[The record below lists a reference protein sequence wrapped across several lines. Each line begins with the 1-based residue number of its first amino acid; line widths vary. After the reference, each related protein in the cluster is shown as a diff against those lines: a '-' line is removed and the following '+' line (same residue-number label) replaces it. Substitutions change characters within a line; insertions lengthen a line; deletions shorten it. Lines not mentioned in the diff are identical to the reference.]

1 MYLVCFVGI
10 LPFSLLHCRK
20 LQETCHGVKISAVR
34 AAQLVGRNERRIR
47 DWIAT
52 RRLPAIKVG
61 QTWQI
66 DIDDL
71 EQLPGV
77 VIDREQL
84 ALLQRQEAA
93 TPHGLLNRIHD
104 LEDTVQLL
112 QSEVVALRA
121 RINDIEHQHARR
133 VSNAERVLEL
143 LHAEHA
149 APLDQLQP
157 KYSTT
162 ASIFS
167 QPENLSESAS
177 GQEVE
182 PPPGSVRVKQFAL
195 LHKVHAAVLAYQI
208 ETGKI
213 EDTALSMANGRK
225 AHWLT
230 PEQQQTTI
238 AFWRRNGTH
247 FIICPMCPHNAA
259 LIPG

>member
-1 MYLVCFVGI
+1 M
-10 LPFSLLHCRK
+10 
-20 LQETCHGVKISAVR
+20 GVKISAVQ
-34 AAQLVGRNERRIR
+34 AALLVGRNERRIR

-71 EQLPGV
+71 ERLPGV

-84 ALLQRQEAA
+84 ALLQRQEAT
-93 TPHGLLNRIHD
+93 TPHGLLNRLAD
-104 LEDTVQLL
+104 LEDTVQRL
-112 QSEVVALRA
+112 QSEVAVLKA
-121 RINDIEHQHARR
+121 RINDIERQHARR
-133 VSNAERVLEL
+133 VSNAEHVLEL

-149 APLDQLQP
+149 APLDLTGYLTP
-157 KYSTT
+157 TPLS
-162 ASIFS
+162 SHI
-167 QPENLSESAS
+167 ENLSEPAS
-177 GQEVE
+177 GLEIE

-195 LHKVHAAVLAYQI
+195 VHKVHAAVLAYQI

-247 FIICPMCPHNAA
+247 FIPCSTCPHNA
-259 LIPG
+259 L